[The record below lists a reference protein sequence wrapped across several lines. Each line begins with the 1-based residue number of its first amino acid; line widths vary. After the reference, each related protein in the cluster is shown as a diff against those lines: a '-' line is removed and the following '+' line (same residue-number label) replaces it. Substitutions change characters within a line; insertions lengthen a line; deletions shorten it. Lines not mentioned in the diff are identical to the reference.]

1 MPLRRLLQS
10 DLAATNS
17 RCQRRIVP
25 CVAMAL
31 GFSGAL
37 TDIDPP
43 LWCPGSETRVADSK
57 PNAEDLAPDL
67 KSSLTPRF
75 TSR

>member
-43 LWCPGSETRVADSK
+43 HVVPGLGNEGGGLET
-57 PNAEDLAPDL
+57 EC
-67 KSSLTPRF
+67 
-75 TSR
+75 